1 MVLRSQVIMETV
13 EKTAVVT
20 QSCLSIML
28 RSKARDD
35 RSSTYSRLCFLKEA
49 DSH

>member
-1 MVLRSQVIMETV
+1 MVLHSQVIMETV

-28 RSKARDD
+28 QSKARDD
-35 RSSTYSRLCFLKEA
+35 RSATYSEICFV
-49 DSH
+49 